1 MNKKTFVITIPILVV
16 LLASLFASKRP
27 DTLETIAINY
37 GFKGQAKE
45 ISSLFTG
52 YSFPF
57 IHNQFM
63 SSFCAGIMGLFI
75 IYVLYKVVKRFV
87 K

>member
-1 MNKKTFVITIPILVV
+1 MNKKPFVITIPILVV

-27 DTLETIAINY
+27 DTLETIAISY
-37 GFKGQAKE
+37 SFESQAKE

-63 SSFCAGIMGLFI
+63 SSFCAGTAGLFI
-75 IYVLYKVVKRFV
+75 IYIFYKVIKRFV